1 MQSTPI
7 DRFTDFF
14 QGYMDDKGKRVY
26 TEQVQKMVLEGLT
39 SLFIDYD
46 DLLRYD
52 PELARQLRENPEDVL
67 KEANGA
73 LKEVL
78 NIEDPIYATGEE
90 TFVVRFS
97 NIPDQVDLRRVRN
110 VHLGKLIS
118 VEGIIL
124 RQSVVK
130 PLLIEG
136 SFQCLSCGENNYLPQ
151 IGGMYMEPH
160 MCVNPSCGKKGAFK
174 LNSEESTYKDLQT
187 ITVQERPE
195 TLPPGQI
202 PRNLPARLVGD
213 LVDAVRAGDRAIVS
227 GILRMKSPSPSKKGK
242 LAIFDLWLEVNY
254 VSSQQKEYEEIE
266 IDPETEKEII
276 ELSRDLSVHR
286 RIIRSVAPSIYGME
300 TIKEAIATI
309 LFGGE
314 SREAPDGMKQRG
326 ESNLLV
332 IGDPGVAK
340 SQILQFACRLAPRG
354 LMTSGK
360 ASTAAGLTAAVIR
373 DQDTGE
379 FTLEA
384 GALVLGDRGVVA
396 IDEFDKMNKV
406 DRSSIHEAME
416 QQSYHP
422 SFEIMT
428 SNGNKERIGPYVDNL
443 FMENKNSKLDGKN
456 CEILLLEHENLQ
468 ILTTDFKEVFS
479 TKVNR
484 VSRHTSP
491 DYFVKITYSNGREL
505 LVTPEHPVYVYE
517 NGSILTKEADKIIE
531 GDFAP
536 GIRKLE
542 NKNSALLATNF
553 IKGRK
558 QVVLPDSISNSFVQF
573 LGYYIA
579 EGYSYSGTSD
589 EVGLSNTDPVI
600 IRKMKNCIFDTFG
613 VEPIDNTRRNRTLR
627 IVSTDIYNYLKT
639 NFPNVFVKSYEKRI
653 DKKLFCID
661 KEKRAL
667 FLQAAFEGDGSVES
681 TALSYST
688 ASRGLA
694 EDYQDLLLTL
704 QINSRILSEIYSFGK
719 EKKEKRTRYKVYIA
733 GDSIQ
738 RFTEIVLQN
747 IIKSENLDRILRRNK
762 KNIRHHDVLPTSTS
776 LKIIENLHN
785 IGLSYNG
792 YFNQHIKNNYGITL
806 DVIQKYLEKLEIR
819 IKYLIDNIVKCKTLE
834 DYRKL
839 INYSITK
846 MSKLV
851 GLSRNTLSKHE
862 KLDVMHKNYPSLLR
876 KYTFVIKEQIKH
888 AEKSIQ
894 YLRNLINFRWLR
906 IKKVEIVENADEYK
920 TDWVYDVTVE
930 PTENFISHGLV
941 LHNTISI
948 AKAGIVA
955 QLNARTAIIAAANPR
970 FGRYEPSR
978 SPGENI
984 NLTSTILSRFDLI
997 FIIKDEPNV
1006 EFDTKMARHILE
1018 LRRGHLLEEAEPP
1031 ISMELLRKYISYSK
1045 QHVHPVL
1052 TDEAMERIEKYYL
1065 ELRKESDGLEIAIT
1079 PRYLEA
1085 LVRLSESQARMAL
1098 KNDVTIDHVE
1108 AAIRLLKTSL
1118 EQAGKDPISG
1128 KVTVDYM
1135 VSGMT
1140 SVSRSKMDK
1149 ILDII
1154 KDEITKSK
1162 YNYIT
1167 MQKLKEIA
1175 KEIDIEE
1182 DFVEKV
1188 IEQLQKSGQIF
1199 TPKEGRISFT

>member
-1 MQSTPI
+1 
-7 DRFTDFF
+7 
-14 QGYMDDKGKRVY
+14 
-26 TEQVQKMVLEGLT
+26 
-39 SLFIDYD
+39 YD

-78 NIEDPIYATGEE
+78 NIEDPIYATSGE

-136 SFQCLSCGENNYLPQ
+136 SFQCLSCGEINYLPQ

-174 LNSEESTYKDLQT
+174 LNSEGSTYKDLQT
-187 ITVQERPE
+187 VTVQERPE
-195 TLPPGQI
+195 TLPAGQI
-202 PRNLPARLVGD
+202 PRNLSARLIGD

-227 GILRMKSPSPSKKGK
+227 GILRMKAPTPKKKGK

-254 VSSQQKEYEEIE
+254 ISSQQKEYEEID

-276 ELSRDLSVHR
+276 ELSRDLSIHR

-314 SREAPDGMKQRG
+314 SRVAPDGMKQRG
-326 ESNLLV
+326 ESNLLM

-340 SQILQFACRLAPRG
+340 SQILQFACKLAPRG

-416 QQSYHP
+416 QQS
-422 SFEIMT
+422 
-428 SNGNKERIGPYVDNL
+428 
-443 FMENKNSKLDGKN
+443 
-456 CEILLLEHENLQ
+456 
-468 ILTTDFKEVFS
+468 
-479 TKVNR
+479 
-484 VSRHTSP
+484 
-491 DYFVKITYSNGREL
+491 
-505 LVTPEHPVYVYE
+505 
-517 NGSILTKEADKIIE
+517 
-531 GDFAP
+531 
-536 GIRKLE
+536 
-542 NKNSALLATNF
+542 
-553 IKGRK
+553 
-558 QVVLPDSISNSFVQF
+558 
-573 LGYYIA
+573 
-579 EGYSYSGTSD
+579 
-589 EVGLSNTDPVI
+589 
-600 IRKMKNCIFDTFG
+600 
-613 VEPIDNTRRNRTLR
+613 
-627 IVSTDIYNYLKT
+627 
-639 NFPNVFVKSYEKRI
+639 
-653 DKKLFCID
+653 
-661 KEKRAL
+661 
-667 FLQAAFEGDGSVES
+667 
-681 TALSYST
+681 
-688 ASRGLA
+688 
-694 EDYQDLLLTL
+694 
-704 QINSRILSEIYSFGK
+704 
-719 EKKEKRTRYKVYIA
+719 
-733 GDSIQ
+733 
-738 RFTEIVLQN
+738 
-747 IIKSENLDRILRRNK
+747 
-762 KNIRHHDVLPTSTS
+762 
-776 LKIIENLHN
+776 
-785 IGLSYNG
+785 
-792 YFNQHIKNNYGITL
+792 
-806 DVIQKYLEKLEIR
+806 
-819 IKYLIDNIVKCKTLE
+819 
-834 DYRKL
+834 
-839 INYSITK
+839 
-846 MSKLV
+846 
-851 GLSRNTLSKHE
+851 
-862 KLDVMHKNYPSLLR
+862 
-876 KYTFVIKEQIKH
+876 
-888 AEKSIQ
+888 
-894 YLRNLINFRWLR
+894 
-906 IKKVEIVENADEYK
+906 
-920 TDWVYDVTVE
+920 
-930 PTENFISHGLV
+930 
-941 LHNTISI
+941 ISI

-997 FIIKDEPNV
+997 FIIKDEPEV

-1154 KDEITKSK
+1154 KDEITKSR

-1167 MQKLKEIA
+1167 TQKLKEIA

-1182 DFVEKV
+1182 NFVEKV